1 MRQYLLAKTGRRA
14 AGRYHRMS
22 KTLKDDYEETGV
34 KLGEGGYA
42 EVFEVRDKGSQSTF
56 ALKRL
61 KLRGNEGR
69 RVRTECQAFLAM
81 DHPHVV
87 RLMDVYESKSEL
99 ELVMEHMKGGELFDR
114 VSSKGTY
121 SDSEA
126 SGAMSQMLLAVSYLH
141 ENGIVHRDL
150 KLQNFVYESET
161 SSHVKLIDFGFSKV
175 CVEKGMKMTER
186 LGTPGYMAP
195 EVLDRSY
202 TSKCDVWS
210 LGVIAFVLVAGFTPF
225 SNSSMS
231 ESAIEASIRSRK
243 YQLKDQ
249 KRIDLWEAVSCE
261 AKKFIDKLLTVEP
274 AQRPTAAEALQ
285 DAWITEYN
293 TELEV
298 AESHIDPCIVDAMMS
313 FPKTPPF
320 KRACMFASAGLV
332 SVDNA
337 KLIDA
342 FIEMDQDRNRKISKS
357 EFKKAMRDKAQ
368 CNQSD
373 VEAAFTALDVNKSGK
388 IGYSEFLAAMP
399 LSQKLV
405 LDKTALQQTFRRLD
419 TDGSGFLTIDNLLE
433 TVPEEL
439 MDEMDLTPSIRISR
453 TDFVDG
459 FGLDFSEEHLAKRKR
474 EEHLAKRKRRR
485 TGGLH

>member
-1 MRQYLLAKTGRRA
+1 
-14 AGRYHRMS
+14 MS

-34 KLGEGGYA
+34 RLGEGGFA
-42 EVFEVRDKGSQSTF
+42 EVFEVRDKSSQSTF

-61 KLRGNEGR
+61 KLRGHEGR
-69 RVRTECQAFLAM
+69 WVQTECQAFLAM

-114 VSSKGTY
+114 VSKQVKY
-121 SDSEA
+121 SDPEA

-161 SSHVKLIDFGFSKV
+161 SSRLKLIDFGFSKV

-186 LGTPGYMAP
+186 LGTRGYMAP
-195 EVLDRSY
+195 EVLDQSY

-231 ESAIEASIRSRK
+231 ESAVEASIRSRT

-249 KRIDLWEAVSCE
+249 QRINLWEAVSRE
-261 AKKFIDKLLTVEP
+261 AKMFIDKLLTVEP

-285 DAWITEYN
+285 DAWITKYN
-293 TELEV
+293 TEREV
-298 AESHIDPCIVDAMMS
+298 AESHVDPCIVDAMMS

-337 KLIDA
+337 ELIDA
-342 FIEMDQDRNRKISKS
+342 FIEIDQDRNGKISKA
-357 EFKKAMRDKAQ
+357 EFEKAMRDKA
-368 CNQSD
+368 QSD
-373 VEAAFTALDVNKSGK
+373 VEAAFTALDVNKSEE

-419 TDGSGFLTIDNLLE
+419 TDGSGFLTMDNLQE
-433 TVPEEL
+433 TLPEEL

-453 TDFVDG
+453 ADFVDG

>member
-1 MRQYLLAKTGRRA
+1 MRQDVLANTAIRA
-14 AGRYHRMS
+14 AGRYHRTS

-34 KLGEGGYA
+34 RLGEGGFA
-42 EVFEVRDKGSQSTF
+42 EVFEVRDKSSQSTF

-61 KLRGNEGR
+61 KLRGDEGR
-69 RVRTECQAFLAM
+69 RVQTECQAFLAM

-99 ELVMEHMKGGELFDR
+99 ELVMEHMKGGELFER
-114 VSSKGTY
+114 VINQVKY

-126 SGAMSQMLLAVSYLH
+126 SGATYQMLLAVNYLH

-161 SSHVKLIDFGFSKV
+161 SSHLKLIDFGLSQV

-225 SNSSMS
+225 SNNSMS
-231 ESAIEASIRSRK
+231 ESAIEASIRSRT

-249 KRIDLWEAVSCE
+249 QRINLWEDVSRE

-285 DAWITEYN
+285 DAWITKYN
-293 TELEV
+293 AELEV
-298 AESHIDPCIVDAMMS
+298 AESHLDPCIVDAMMS

-342 FIEMDQDRNRKISKS
+342 FIEMDQDRNGKISKS
-357 EFKKAMRDKAQ
+357 EFEKAMRDKAQ

-419 TDGSGFLTIDNLLE
+419 TDGSGFLTIDNLQE

-439 MDEMDLTPSIRISR
+439 MNEMDLTPSIRISR